1 MEERMKSLT
10 LVIALIAL
18 IIAGDAFLQNGAAA
32 NQGKKIIS
40 IKATYSVEKV
50 KAPSL
55 LEKLLCSDRTCKP
68 NITCTA
74 SSPGEYAK
82 VACTVISAVHKGF
95 RTAALSGVKFAAKNA
110 SKFFKN
116 MMLAGKVVTSL

>member
-10 LVIALIAL
+10 LVIALVAL
-18 IIAGDAFLQNGAAA
+18 IIAGGAFLQNGAAA
-32 NQGKKIIS
+32 SQGKKIIS

-50 KAPSL
+50 KPPSL
-55 LEKLLCSDRTCKP
+55 LKKLLCSDRTCQP

-82 VACTVISAVHKGF
+82 VAGTIISAVHKGI
-95 RTAALSGVKFAAKNA
+95 RTAALTGVKFAAKNA
-110 SKFFKN
+110 SRFFKN
-116 MMLAGKVVTSL
+116 MMLVGTVVTSL